1 MPQKSLFM
9 QISCMLRDVRYH
21 LSFFEKSF
29 ESLFDHSHLFIS
41 RKDVMTEI
49 FHLVSQSNKDIV
61 FNCKLLQNQLNLF
74 NVSAM
79 FGQKRIHLDLADRVF
94 PGNGCWEMPRWGNLS
109 LGRVLIAWACKVSL
123 MISFAFL
130 LSEYSS
136 SHDLLF
142 IFFIWTFIWTGPFS
156 DLDCSAWANYWG
168 TCSCRIWNQP
178 CSSGSHYW
186 LLKHSIA
193 G

>member
-1 MPQKSLFM
+1 
-9 QISCMLRDVRYH
+9 MLRDVKYH

-79 FGQKRIHLDLADRVF
+79 FGPKRIHLDLADMFF

-109 LGRVLIAWACKVSL
+109 LSRVLIGWACKVSSWSPL
-123 MISFAFL
+123 HF
-130 LSEYSS
+130 LSEYSACKVFSWSVLHS
-136 SHDLLF
+136 SVDIILPISWNRWDKKKDSLLV
-142 IFFIWTFIWTGPFS
+142 
-156 DLDCSAWANYWG
+156 
-168 TCSCRIWNQP
+168 
-178 CSSGSHYW
+178 
-186 LLKHSIA
+186 
-193 G
+193 